1 MTHSHTG
8 WFHRSGT
15 NGEVLW
21 ATASTETGH
30 AATSADALE
39 PGGQLVAGSTHL
51 LPVAPVPPGPYPVAE
66 VKGRRPA
73 GLDDFLGVTS
83 FVVMKGDV
91 NYRVFGT
98 GHPGNGIVRFHQQDL
113 RRDGRDV
120 GTWIITTTPHGIIA
134 EPDDDPPGP
143 DRLIVTA
150 LAEMEGG

>member
-1 MTHSHTG
+1 MTHTHTG

-30 AATSADALE
+30 AATSADAPE
-39 PGGQLVAGSTHL
+39 PGVQLVAGSSPHL

-66 VKGRRPA
+66 VKGRRP
-73 GLDDFLGVTS
+73 GCLDDFLGVTS
-83 FVVMKGDV
+83 FVVVKGDV
-91 NYRVFGT
+91 TFRVFGA
-98 GHPGNGIVRFHQQDL
+98 GQIGNGIVRFQQQDL

-120 GTWIITTTPHGIIA
+120 RTWIITTTPHGVVA

-143 DRLIVTA
+143 DRLTVAA
-150 LAEMEGG
+150 LAEMKG